1 MGWRV
6 KFVFVL
12 MAYFTGF
19 ASAIYWLAPSPETS
33 EGDSFQL
40 HLPTGSYSK
49 EELTQ
54 TVNSGMHKAVGLS
67 REAAEQAGKLI
78 QEKFAEY
85 QARARENES

>member
-12 MAYFTGF
+12 MVYFTGF

-33 EGDSFQL
+33 ETRSFKL
-40 HLPTGSYSK
+40 RLPSGSYNK

-54 TVNSGMHKAVGLS
+54 KVNSGMHKAVDLS
-67 REAAEQAGKLI
+67 RETAEQAGKLI
-78 QEKFAEY
+78 QFSNY
-85 QARARENES
+85 SLVPVLSL